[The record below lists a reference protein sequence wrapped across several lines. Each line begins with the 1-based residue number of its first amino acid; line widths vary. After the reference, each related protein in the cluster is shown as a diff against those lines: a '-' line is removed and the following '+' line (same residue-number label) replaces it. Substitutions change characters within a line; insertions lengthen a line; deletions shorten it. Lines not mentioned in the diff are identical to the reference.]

1 MKQIPT
7 LDPEQSPLMVLD
19 LIYSSSIRD
28 VMNGEVV
35 TASRDTSMRD
45 IQQLMRDNGITG
57 VPIAEAGRL
66 FGIVSI
72 DDIIRALDTDQID
85 QPASTHMSTNVVTLE
100 AEMPLS
106 IALSFFNKYHYG
118 RFPVLDAKN
127 HLCGILTTRDI
138 NLTLIESLMQEVNRL
153 ESEVV
158 SEERPEGL
166 ELARVYHTRQH
177 DFERGGKASTEIKQ
191 HLVAHG
197 IQRKVIKKVAIA
209 SYELEINQVAHSLG
223 GTMSYHVYP
232 DRVEILAQD
241 RGPGIPDVDQAMES
255 GYTTASEWI
264 KSLGFGAGLGLPNV
278 QRVSDEFF
286 IHSTIDIGTTVKS
299 VVFLHPTPPEEQ
311 A

>member
-28 VMNGEVV
+28 VMNKEVI
-35 TASRDTSMRD
+35 TASRADSMRD
-45 IQQLMRDNGITG
+45 IQQMMRDNGITG
-57 VPIAEAGRL
+57 VPIAEGGRL

-72 DDIIRALDTDQID
+72 DDIIRALDAEKID
-85 QPASTHMSTNVVTLE
+85 EPATTHMSTNVVTLE

-118 RFPVLDAKN
+118 RFPVLDADN
-127 HLCGILTTRDI
+127 RLCGILTTRDI

-153 ESEVV
+153 EAEAVV
-158 SEERPEGL
+158 EEKPEGL
-166 ELARVYHTRQH
+166 ELARVFHTRQH

-191 HLVAHG
+191 HLVDHG
-197 IQRKVIKKVAIA
+197 IARKVIKRVAIA
-209 SYELEINQVAHSLG
+209 SYELEMNQVVHSVG
-223 GTMSYHVYP
+223 GTMSYHIYP
-232 DRVEILAQD
+232 DRVEIVSQD
-241 RGPGIPDVDQAMES
+241 RGPGIPDVEQALEI

-278 QRVSDEFF
+278 KRVSDDFF
-286 IHSTIDIGTTVKS
+286 IHSITGIGTTVKS
-299 VVFLHPTPPEEQ
+299 VVFLHPTPTEET